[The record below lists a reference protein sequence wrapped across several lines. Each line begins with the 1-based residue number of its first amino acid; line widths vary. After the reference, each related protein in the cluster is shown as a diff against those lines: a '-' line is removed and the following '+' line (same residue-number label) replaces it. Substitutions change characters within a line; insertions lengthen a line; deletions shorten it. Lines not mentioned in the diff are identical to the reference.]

1 MKIVKNRWVIPAI
14 GLWLAAC
21 TAGWAFD
28 TVKLKPKGTVV
39 GTVKTMSPL
48 EVVVKQGTLD
58 KKVPVNEIDSI
69 IYDTTTEPSS
79 LNAARM
85 VARRGRYQDA
95 LNVLNDK
102 QKIDPAKVK
111 ERLEVEQDVAF
122 FKALCTAK
130 LALGGSGAISDAG
143 SAMFGFVKSH
153 PGSYHYLE
161 AREVLGDLL
170 VAAGKYGD
178 AEESYAYLAKAP
190 WPDYKMRANVAIG
203 RAQLAESR
211 LAEAKE
217 SPDLATKKLAG
228 AEKSFDT
235 VLAIAAEGPLADFQ
249 RMAATLGK
257 ARCLAA
263 KGQTEQAEKMVKDV
277 IAKADAEYGELHS
290 RAYNTLG
297 TIQRKAGRT
306 KDALLAFLHVEI
318 LYFAYPE
325 QRAEALSNLEQLWT
339 EVHRPERARKAR
351 EILDTYFKNSPWAQQ
366 KGG

>member
-1 MKIVKNRWVIPAI
+1 MKKRWVVPAI

-21 TAGWAFD
+21 TAGQAFD

-39 GTVKTMSPL
+39 GEVVKISPL
-48 EVVVKQGTLD
+48 GVVVKQGAAVE
-58 KKVPVNEIDSI
+58 KQVPVNQIDTI

-95 LNVLNDK
+95 LDVLNDP
-102 QKIDPAKVK
+102 QKIDPAKIDRPEVK
-111 ERLEVEQDVAF
+111 QDVAF

-130 LALGGSGAISDAG
+130 LALAGTGKISDAG
-143 SAMFGFVKSH
+143 SAMFNFVNNEA
-153 PGSYHYLE
+153 GSYHYLE

-170 VAAGKYGD
+170 VAAGKYTD
-178 AEESYAYLAKAP
+178 AVESYSYLAKAP

-203 RAQLAESR
+203 RAQLAEN
-211 LAEAKE
+211 
-217 SPDLATKKLAG
+217 KLAD

-235 VLAIAAEGPLADFQ
+235 VLAIQAEGPLADFQ

-263 KGQTEQAEKMVKDV
+263 KGQTDQAAKMVKDV
-277 IAKADAEYGELHS
+277 IANADAEYGELHS

-297 TIQRKAGRT
+297 TIERKAGHT
-306 KDALLAFLHVEI
+306 KAAILAFLHVEI
-318 LYFAYPE
+318 LYFTYPE
-325 QRAEALSNLEQLWT
+325 QRAEALANLEQLWN
-339 EVHRPERARKAR
+339 EVHKPERARKAR
-351 EILDTYFKNSPWAQQ
+351 QELDTYFKNSRWAQQ